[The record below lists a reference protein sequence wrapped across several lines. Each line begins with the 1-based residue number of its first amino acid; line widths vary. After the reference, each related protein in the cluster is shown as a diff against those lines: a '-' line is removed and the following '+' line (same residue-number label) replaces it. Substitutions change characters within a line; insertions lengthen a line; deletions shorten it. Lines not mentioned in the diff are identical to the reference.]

1 MYTGYNSCY
10 AEDYEYQYGDWFS
23 TNIMMKDLANIDTV
37 DWREKGY
44 VTSVKNQV
52 MTTIVY

>member
-1 MYTGYNSCY
+1 MYTGYDSCY
-10 AEDYEYQYGDWFS
+10 AEDYEYKYGDSFS
-23 TNIMMKDLANIDTV
+23 TNITVKDLTKVDTV

-52 MTTIVY
+52 RSTIVH